1 MVMKSKDNELES
13 CIEFKQLLS
22 LLSRNDVEF
31 LKKVLRYSVYL
42 EKATPRPG

>member
-1 MVMKSKDNELES
+1 MVMKSENKGLES
-13 CIEFKQLLS
+13 FIEFKQLLS

-31 LKKVLRYSVYL
+31 LKMVLRYSVYL